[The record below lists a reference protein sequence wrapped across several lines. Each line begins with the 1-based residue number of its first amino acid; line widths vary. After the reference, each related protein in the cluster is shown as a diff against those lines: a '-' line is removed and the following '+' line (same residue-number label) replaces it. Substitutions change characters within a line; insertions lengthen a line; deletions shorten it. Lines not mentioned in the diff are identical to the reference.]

1 VHEALIASLQ
11 RAVEASPDDL
21 PLRMH
26 LAELLLETG
35 ERAQAIAVL
44 AAALQRAPLDAAAG
58 AAMVRALRPEGA
70 APAAGL
76 AVGAP
81 PPEPD
86 PGAPGR
92 FDWRA
97 AEQELSPLE
106 GPSFP
111 PQGAVPPGAVPP
123 SRERYEVERTG
134 LTLDDVGGM
143 QGVKDRLNAAFLAPL
158 KNPELRALYGKSLR
172 GGLLM
177 YGPPG
182 CGKTHL
188 ARALAGE
195 LDATFLAVG
204 IADILD
210 PMLGTSETN
219 VHEAFQLARRCAP
232 CVLFLDEIDTLGQRR
247 SALGASSLR
256 GVVNQLLLELD
267 GVDVDNEGVFLL
279 AATNQPWDVDPA
291 LRRPGRLD
299 RTVVVLPPDGEA
311 RAAIFRRHLEGR
323 PVTGVDVAAL
333 AAATEGFSGA
343 DIAHVC
349 ESAAERALLDSIR
362 TGRTRPIT
370 GADLDAARK
379 EIRPSTTGWL
389 ESARNMV
396 AFGEDDGTYAELRGY
411 LKRSRRW

>member
-1 VHEALIASLQ
+1 
-11 RAVEASPDDL
+11 
-21 PLRMH
+21 
-26 LAELLLETG
+26 
-35 ERAQAIAVL
+35 
-44 AAALQRAPLDAAAG
+44 
-58 AAMVRALRPEGA
+58 
-70 APAAGL
+70 
-76 AVGAP
+76 
-81 PPEPD
+81 
-86 PGAPGR
+86 
-92 FDWRA
+92 
-97 AEQELSPLE
+97 
-106 GPSFP
+106 
-111 PQGAVPPGAVPP
+111 
-123 SRERYEVERTG
+123 
-134 LTLDDVGGM
+134 M

-182 CGKTHL
+182 CGKTYL

-195 LDATFLAVG
+195 LDAAFLAVG

-210 PMLGTSETN
+210 PMLGASESN

-299 RTVVVLPPDGEA
+299 RTVVVLPPDTEA

-323 PVTGVDVAAL
+323 PATGIDVAAL
-333 AAATEGFSGA
+333 AAVTDGFSGA

-349 ESAAERALLDSIR
+349 ESAAERALLDSVR
-362 TGRTRPIT
+362 TGVTRPIT
-370 GADLDAARK
+370 GADLDAARR

-411 LKRSRRW
+411 LRKSKRW